1 MDKCRR
7 SSPWEQTRTLLT
19 HKTTTTKA
27 NWISIMHH
35 SDNMNSPQ
43 KTSKYTNKDTN
54 NMLYASVLKSLP
66 YIVEGC

>member
-1 MDKCRR
+1 MDNYRR

-27 NWISIMHH
+27 NQTSIIRH
-35 SDNMNSPQ
+35 SNNMNGPK

-54 NMLYASVLKSLP
+54 NILCASVLKSLP
-66 YIVEGC
+66 YTVEGC